1 MSDLLAR
8 QVRRAEVCCEENAQ
22 RIEELT
28 EQSSQVSST
37 TVHFQRDIEWLRF
50 EEFIVNGTGGGAPPD
65 NNLVLTTDVGTGS
78 VTATGGVVVDDLRF
92 LLLDNLD
99 LHNAQVT
106 VSYSLN
112 ENVVSFGIALR
123 VTDTEAVVVWNESTQ
138 SSNLQ
143 GGTWEYSGNVITF
156 VNPGPNEQ
164 PLVDQRI
171 LKAEG
176 DGATVTITTPTP
188 HFLDPDGEEVRL
200 VFGPFDGT
208 TVSTATPVTSD
219 SFTITSTEA
228 GSWTMSDGTW
238 NQDDV
243 EPVIGRERLMG
254 VRLVDDRL
262 IFKHWRR
269 GEPEPDWADPLRSTD
284 NVIAD
289 SGSGRVGLVVGF
301 LDDGNSFTVGG
312 DLTVTPINGVTVT

>member
-28 EQSSQVSST
+28 ELSTQVSST
-37 TVHFQRDIEWLRF
+37 TVHFQRDLEWLRF
-50 EEFIVNGTGGGAPPD
+50 EEFTVNGTGGGAPPD

-78 VTATGGVVVDDLRF
+78 VSATGGTIIDDVRF
-92 LLLDNLD
+92 LLLDDLD

-106 VSYSLN
+106 VSYSLDQN
-112 ENVVSFGIALR
+112 AVVFGVALR
-123 VTDTEAVVVWNESTQ
+123 VTDTEAVVVWNESLL
-138 SSNLQ
+138 SSNLLA
-143 GGTWEYSGNVITF
+143 GTWDYGGNVLSSQ
-156 VNPGPNEQ
+156 NPGPNEQ

-176 DGATVTITTPTP
+176 DGATVTVTTPTP
-188 HFLDPDGEEVRL
+188 HLLDPDGEDVRL
-200 VFGPFDGT
+200 VFGPFDGST
-208 TVSTATPVTSD
+208 EFTATPVTSD
-219 SFTITSTEA
+219 SFTVASTEA
-228 GSWTMSDGTW
+228 GSWTMADGTW
-238 NQDDV
+238 NQDGIQ
-243 EPVIGRERLMG
+243 PVVGRERHLG
-254 VRLVDDRL
+254 VRLVDDRV

-289 SGSGRVGLVVGF
+289 TGSGRVGLVVANLNDGF
-301 LDDGNSFTVGG
+301 SLTVGG